1 MQTEVT
7 NNFTASKTIMYIY
20 IDYILIGV
28 MTVMLIAVAIMLFL
42 NRLWLSREKEAD
54 AKSKNQI
61 NRLAIILET
70 GKLRLWTYHIDR
82 RRYSSISKDG
92 DQTHEYNPID
102 FAQFFDRDEF
112 EHMRSIIFDI
122 RDGVKESGM
131 MRIKGTPTAEGGQRH
146 YEIILSIVERD
157 DKGKPKTLLGV
168 QRDITDI
175 LQREQEVSQLLMR
188 YQTVFDTAL
197 SDMLYYD
204 KDGRLSDINDKACS
218 SFSINDRR
226 GLLLSELRIED
237 NPLFST
243 YDFKNPTAT
252 RTTAILSTADLDRY
266 GYTINGSMQ
275 SGKYYYEAS
284 VNPVI
289 NADGESDGFY
299 ITGRNVTEMV
309 DSVHRQQEG
318 LKRLREVNKNIHD
331 YIHNI
336 NYALRVSHV
345 RLVNYYP
352 DKFTF
357 EISDNVS
364 QSQLTMSQVRCTRLT
379 SPRFRKDVSILLNK
393 LDHKVPKPFET
404 TIEIILHDEQYRPMW
419 LMFNMIPVFN
429 NKGEVERYFGM
440 CRNVTDMVETEH
452 RLAIET
458 KKAQETENLKQSFL
472 TNMSYEIR
480 TPLNT
485 VVGFAELFEAKH
497 DPADEPVFVEEI
509 KKNSNQLLNLVNDIL
524 FLSRL
529 DASMIESNRSETDF
543 SLCFDS
549 CCQLGLSNVRP
560 EVKTII
566 ENDYEHLIVNIDL
579 ENITKLIQRACL
591 IASALTHQGTIRC
604 KYEYW
609 HGELII
615 VIEDTGV
622 GIEAERI
629 PTLFNHLERNQK
641 LEESSTG
648 LDIPIIEALARMMGG
663 NVEAQSEKDK
673 GTTARITIPCEA
685 SLVEKKKREEK

>member
-1 MQTEVT
+1 MIIQYV
-7 NNFTASKTIMYIY
+7 
-20 IDYILIGV
+20 DYILIGV
-28 MTVMLIAVAIMLFL
+28 MIAMLIAVAVMLFY
-42 NRLWLSREKEAD
+42 NRLWVSREKDAD
-54 AKSKNQI
+54 ATSKNQI
-61 NRLAIILET
+61 NRLAVILQT
-70 GKLRLWTYHIDR
+70 GKLRLWTYHINR
-82 RRYSSISKDG
+82 RRYSSISKSG
-92 DQTHEYNPID
+92 DETNEYNPID

-112 EHMRSIIFDI
+112 EQMRSIIFDM
-122 RDGVKESGM
+122 RDGKKESDK
-131 MRIKGTPTAEGGQRH
+131 MRIKGTPTAEGGQRQ
-146 YEIILSIVERD
+146 YEVMLSIIERD
-157 DKGKPKTLLGV
+157 DKGNPKTLLGV
-168 QRDITDI
+168 QRDITDM
-175 LQREQEVSQLLMR
+175 LQREQEVNQLLMR
-188 YQTVFDTAL
+188 YQTVFDTAM

-237 NPLFST
+237 NPLFNNF
-243 YDFKNPTAT
+243 DFTNPTAT
-252 RTTAILSTADLDRY
+252 RTTAILSVAELDRY

-275 SGKYYYEAS
+275 SGKYYYEAAI
-284 VNPVI
+284 NPVN
-289 NADGESDGFY
+289 NADGQLEGFY

-318 LKRLREVNKNIHD
+318 LKRLREVNQNIHD

-345 RLVNYYP
+345 RMVNYYP

-393 LDHKVPKPFET
+393 LDHKVPKPFQA

-419 LMFNMIPVFN
+419 LMFNMIPLFN
-429 NKGEVERYFGM
+429 DKGEVERYFGM

-458 KKAQETENLKQSFL
+458 KKAQETEKLKQSFL

-485 VVGFAELFEAKH
+485 VVGFAELFEAEH
-497 DPADEPVFVEEI
+497 DPADEPVFVEQI

-524 FLSRL
+524 FLSRI
-529 DASMIESNRSETDF
+529 DANMIESNTTETDF
-543 SLCFDS
+543 ALCFES
-549 CCQLGLSNVRP
+549 CCQSGLSYANP
-560 EVKTII
+560 GVKIVI
-566 ENDYEHLIVNIDL
+566 ENDYEHLMVNIDI
-579 ENITKLIQRACL
+579 ENISKLIHRACF
-591 IASALTHQGTIRC
+591 IASTLTPQGTIRC

-615 VIEDTGV
+615 VIEDTGL
-622 GIEAERI
+622 GLEAER
-629 PTLFNHLERNQK
+629 LSSAFSRYDRNPR

-648 LDIPIIEALARMMGG
+648 LDIPIIQALARMMGG
-663 NVEAQSEKDK
+663 DVEAQSEKDK
-673 GTTARITIPCEA
+673 GTTARVTLPCEA
-685 SLVEKKKREEK
+685 TLVEKKKREE